1 METSTKNRLVVGL
14 LVFFIMIPS
23 CLCFVI
29 FRARTGTVEQ
39 QIAEISGSLSS
50 EMDVAKT
57 SAKMVAD
64 ACLEL
69 IKTDQINQLMD
80 CYGNEFFAAT
90 SKDEWKI
97 ILANIRDK
105 LGILESY
112 EMISWQARFPIA
124 EATQGRR
131 DTVIILVY
139 KMQYSKHD
147 DQEQITLFKKADSPS
162 FKIIAHHFESSVL
175 LRE

>member
-57 SAKMVAD
+57 SQKW
-64 ACLEL
+64 L
-69 IKTDQINQLMD
+69 LM
-80 CYGNEFFAAT
+80 
-90 SKDEWKI
+90 
-97 ILANIRDK
+97 LA
-105 LGILESY
+105 LS
-112 EMISWQARFPIA
+112 
-124 EATQGRR
+124 
-131 DTVIILVY
+131 
-139 KMQYSKHD
+139 
-147 DQEQITLFKKADSPS
+147 
-162 FKIIAHHFESSVL
+162 
-175 LRE
+175 